1 MNPQPLSVPVIL
13 TGNAKPIASVTTGCH
28 RSPEDMNHATPARFH
43 ELCRRAGVADELAGK
58 AFADLASLYAEEH
71 RKYHN
76 MTHIDRM
83 LGWLDATGG
92 RNDSVEL
99 AIWFHDAVYD
109 PLGKDNEA
117 KSARFFTEHFG
128 PSISSPLMADVE
140 RLILATDASRPRTGR
155 EDENLIID
163 IDLSILGASPADYA
177 AYRVAIRSEYSAV
190 PEGKFIA
197 GRASILRRFLSQP
210 IYTTGFFAKLEGQ
223 ARMNIQDELESLE
236 NG

>member
-1 MNPQPLSVPVIL
+1 
-13 TGNAKPIASVTTGCH
+13 
-28 RSPEDMNHATPARFH
+28 MNHATPARFH
-43 ELCRRAGVADELAGK
+43 ELCRRVGVAEELAGK

-76 MTHIDRM
+76 LSHIDRM
-83 LGWLDATGG
+83 LGWLDATGE

-117 KSARFFTEHFG
+117 KSARYFTEHFG
-128 PSISSPLMADVE
+128 SSVSAPLKDDVE
-140 RLILATDASRPRTGR
+140 RLILATDASRPRSGR

-163 IDLSILGASPADYA
+163 IDLSILGASPEDYA
-177 AYRVAIRSEYSAV
+177 AYRDAIRCEYAAV

-197 GRASILRRFLSQP
+197 GRAAILRRFLSQR
-210 IYTTGFFAKLEGQ
+210 IYTTGYFAKLEGQ
-223 ARMNIQDELESLE
+223 ARMNILEEIESLE
-236 NG
+236 STKF

>member
-1 MNPQPLSVPVIL
+1 
-13 TGNAKPIASVTTGCH
+13 
-28 RSPEDMNHATPARFH
+28 MNHATPARFH
-43 ELCRRAGVADELAGK
+43 ELCRRAGVAEDLAGK
-58 AFADLASLYAEEH
+58 VFADLASLYAEDH

-76 MTHIDRM
+76 ISHIDRM
-83 LGWLDATGG
+83 LGWLDATGE

-117 KSARFFTEHFG
+117 LSARYFTDHLGSYVTASLNE
-128 PSISSPLMADVE
+128 DVE

-163 IDLSILGASPADYA
+163 IDLSILGASPKDYA

-190 PEGKFIA
+190 PEGKFTA
-197 GRASILRRFLSQP
+197 GRAAILRRFLSQP
-210 IYTTGFFAKLEGQ
+210 IYSTGFFGQLESQ
-223 ARMNIQDELESLE
+223 ARLNIQDELESLE
-236 NG
+236 TR

>member
-1 MNPQPLSVPVIL
+1 
-13 TGNAKPIASVTTGCH
+13 
-28 RSPEDMNHATPARFH
+28 MNHATPARFH

-76 MTHIDRM
+76 LNHIDPM
-83 LGWLDATGG
+83 LGWLDATGE
-92 RNDSVEL
+92 RNDCVEL

-117 KSARFFTEHFG
+117 KSARFFTDHLGSYVSASLNED
-128 PSISSPLMADVE
+128 ME

-163 IDLSILGASPADYA
+163 IDLSILGASPKDYA
-177 AYRVAIRSEYSAV
+177 AYRDAIRHEYSAV
-190 PEGKFIA
+190 PEGKFTA
-197 GRASILRRFLSQP
+197 GRAAILRRFLSQP
-210 IYTTGFFAKLEGQ
+210 IYATGFFGQLESQ
-223 ARMNIQDELESLE
+223 ARLNIQGEQESLE